1 MSCFDHREVVPW
13 ALRGT
18 CHGVQILAVGDGNI
32 DGSTKS
38 ESSLA
43 KPAASRSGLPPW
55 DFLCHVQ
62 QELLVVRPHSSKSPA
77 QLVEVIGC
85 FAHASPILGI
95 LLALVFPAR
104 RNQNSVQVL
113 VTSF

>member
-1 MSCFDHREVVPW
+1 MADRLALRSLVKALDIIVDHKTSAHNASVDRFGKWAIVQFHPMSCFDHREVVPW

-18 CHGVQILAVGDGNI
+18 CHGVQILAVGDGRI

-43 KPAASRSGLPPW
+43 KPVASRSGLAPC

-62 QELLVVRPHSSKSPA
+62 QELLVVRSHSSK
-77 QLVEVIGC
+77 
-85 FAHASPILGI
+85 
-95 LLALVFPAR
+95 
-104 RNQNSVQVL
+104 
-113 VTSF
+113 